1 MGLNW
6 TAVAYNMDGWI
17 GGYGS
22 TVARSKPRLN
32 CKCAGEQ
39 TGVDF
44 I

>member
-6 TAVAYNMDGWI
+6 TAVAYDMDGWI
-17 GGYGS
+17 GGYG